1 MLEGMARRHDRAT
14 APATGARSLARRRML
29 PVLVVGAL
37 TAVLAVLVAP
47 AASAHDQLVSTDPA
61 DGSTVDVVPDHVTLT
76 FEDPAVAIGTV
87 IEVTGPDGSVVS
99 SGAPQLV
106 DSDVTQA
113 ITAQDLPAGKYAVT
127 WRVTSPDGHVV
138 SGDFAFTAKS
148 GSGDEAKEPATTSSA
163 APSDESSGEPS
174 ASPSDGDAS
183 SSDDAAGA
191 PISSPTTSPVAEASS
206 GSGGGA
212 VVWVIVGIGLLIG
225 VALGLLGW
233 WRGRRRVSDVGSGT
247 VDAGDTGAD
256 PDGRA

>member
-14 APATGARSLARRRML
+14 ALATASATSPSRWRRVL

-37 TAVLAVLVAP
+37 TAGLAVLVAP
-47 AASAHDQLVSTDPA
+47 SASAHDQLVSTDPA
-61 DGSTVDVVPDHVTLT
+61 DGSTVDVAPDHVTLT

-87 IEVTGPDGSVVS
+87 IEVVGPDGSVVS

-148 GSGDEAKEPATTSSA
+148 GSGDEAQEPAATSSA
-163 APSDESSGEPS
+163 APSDESSAS
-174 ASPSDGDAS
+174 APAGDAQSDGDVS
-183 SSDDAAGA
+183 GN
-191 PISSPTTSPVAEASS
+191 PISSPTTSAAAGSSASSDS
-206 GSGGGA
+206 GSGPI
-212 VVWVIVGIGLLIG
+212 VWLVIGVGLLIG
-225 VALGLLGW
+225 IAFGLLGW
-233 WRGRRRVSDVGSGT
+233 WRGRRRAADDAADASGT
-247 VDAGDTGAD
+247 DDAA
-256 PDGRA
+256 GRA

>member
-1 MLEGMARRHDRAT
+1 MARRHDRAT
-14 APATGARSLARRRML
+14 APATAARSLARRRTL

-37 TAVLAVLVAP
+37 TAVLGVLVAP

-138 SGDFAFTAKS
+138 SGDFAFAAKS
-148 GSGDEAKEPATTSSA
+148 GSGDEAPAPATTSSA
-163 APSDESSGEPS
+163 APSDEASES
-174 ASPSDGDAS
+174 APSDDAS
-183 SSDDAAGA
+183 SDDTAGM
-191 PISSPTTSPVAEASS
+191 PISNPTTSPSAAASS

-212 VVWVIVGIGLLIG
+212 VAWVIIGIGLLIG

-233 WRGRRRVSDVGSGT
+233 WRGRRRAADGSTSGFDTDGSGET
-247 VDAGDTGAD
+247 GVD
-256 PDGRA
+256 DGRA